1 VQCCSAQLQKIADL
15 EKIIDE
21 LKQQNNNLRDNKAQ
35 HDELIRIYLENLSQ
49 LSQRVNTLEQHHYRR
64 NTVTVG
70 STGEPLHYIRN
81 FTEKLFPDVEK
92 KTRLN
97 ALLDLV
103 YSRVK
108 SFRHHVKA

>member
-1 VQCCSAQLQKIADL
+1 MQCCSAQLQKIADL